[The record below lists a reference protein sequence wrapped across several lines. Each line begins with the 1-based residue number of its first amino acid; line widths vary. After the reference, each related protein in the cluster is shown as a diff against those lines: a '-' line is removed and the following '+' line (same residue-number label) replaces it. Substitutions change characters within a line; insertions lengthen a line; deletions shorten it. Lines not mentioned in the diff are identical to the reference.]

1 MKKRGV
7 CVLCAFLAAAC
18 FSAVIPPGR
27 ALAAE
32 EQQGT
37 EETGEEAS
45 SEETAETEYPESY
58 YLPIESNA
66 VEGWPAGPQIEGEAA
81 VVMDAETGAF
91 LYSKNMEAKE
101 YPASITKIMTTLVA
115 LENGDLDSKVKFS
128 DWAVNSLEE
137 GSSRLWMEVGE
148 KITLRQALYGVMLE
162 SANDCANAVAEKVGG
177 SEEKF
182 AEMMNQKAA
191 KLGCIN
197 THFVNAHGLHQENH
211 YTCARDMALIARA
224 AMENPTFAEIA
235 KTIEYIIPE
244 SKTVSQEHVL
254 VNHQKMLY
262 KEGFYYK
269 GCLGGKN
276 GFTEA
281 SLNTLVTVAERKGR
295 RLICVIL
302 RTNGPDKIC
311 WETEDLLDYGFKKFT
326 RKEIPIADGKVT
338 RADVMGEADFGKAS
352 VMQAA
357 SLSEPM
363 LFADSAAEAALP
375 KGADPG
381 EVQRIW
387 KDGEFI
393 YTYHGWQVSAVPVSF
408 NTVDVEIPEWKLI
421 NTDLTAL
428 QPSSE
433 PETEPKSFGEK
444 AGNLF
449 ETGVDTVKTAWEDA
463 WDWIYDHDIAAAV
476 VGMILILLLLPVL
489 IVAYIRNRSSQRIRK
504 QRQREREERIRIE
517 KDIDSKSVSEIEAE
531 LRAELEKVRL
541 EEEKKNTEKQEIIN
555 KEE

>member
-381 EVQRIW
+381 EVRRIW